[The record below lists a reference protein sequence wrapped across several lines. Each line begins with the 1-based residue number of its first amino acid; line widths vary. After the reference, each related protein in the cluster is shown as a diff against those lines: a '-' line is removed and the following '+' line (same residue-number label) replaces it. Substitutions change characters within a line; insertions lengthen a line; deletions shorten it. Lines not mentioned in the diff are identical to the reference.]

1 MPFLK
6 SLSLKLGH
14 VLALYGGVGLFALSF
29 LDSSFVPFPGINDL
43 GLIVLAS
50 QRPARAP
57 FYALMSTLGSLLGCY
72 VIYGIARGAEKL
84 AEGRSTSTKG
94 TSVLPTKGT
103 SVRRWLE
110 RNDFVAML
118 VMSLLPPPAPL
129 KISVLTAGALRMNA
143 LHFGLALLLGR
154 SLRFAAEAWLG
165 ARYGAQG
172 EAYIKKNLGW
182 ASLVTILIIIG
193 LTLLSRWWK
202 GRRVARRAGSG

>member
-1 MPFLK
+1 LPFLK

-14 VLALYGGVGLFALSF
+14 VLALYGGVGLFALAF
-29 LDSSFVPFPGINDL
+29 LDSSFVPFPGINDVA
-43 GLIVLAS
+43 LIVLAS
-50 QRPARAP
+50 QHPARAP
-57 FYALMSTLGSLLGCY
+57 FYALMSTVGSLLGCY

-118 VMSLLPPPAPL
+118 VMCLLPPPAPL
-129 KISVLTAGALRMNA
+129 KISVVTAGALRLNA

-182 ASLVTILIIIG
+182 TSLVTILIIIG

-202 GRRVARRAGSG
+202 GRRGASDDSG

>member
-1 MPFLK
+1 
-6 SLSLKLGH
+6 
-14 VLALYGGVGLFALSF
+14 
-29 LDSSFVPFPGINDL
+29 
-43 GLIVLAS
+43 
-50 QRPARAP
+50 
-57 FYALMSTLGSLLGCY
+57 
-72 VIYGIARGAEKL
+72 
-84 AEGRSTSTKG
+84 
-94 TSVLPTKGT
+94 
-103 SVRRWLE
+103 
-110 RNDFVAML
+110 ML

>member
-6 SLSLKLGH
+6 SLCLKLGH